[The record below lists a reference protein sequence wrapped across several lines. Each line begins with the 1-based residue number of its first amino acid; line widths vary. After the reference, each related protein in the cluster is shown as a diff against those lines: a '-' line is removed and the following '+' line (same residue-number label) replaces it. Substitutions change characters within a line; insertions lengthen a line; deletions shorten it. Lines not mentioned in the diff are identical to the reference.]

1 MGEREEELPE
11 GRKLADQGNT
21 DAKLFVP
28 DSSEEQDELQEDAPE
43 DAQGAS
49 DAGPEGGEAA

>member
-1 MGEREEELPE
+1 VPEREEEVPE

-28 DSSEEQDELQEDAPE
+28 DEEAEQDELQEQAP
-43 DAQGAS
+43 DDSQGS
-49 DAGPEGGEAA
+49 GGAGPEGGEAA